1 MGMVTL
7 TGGGKK
13 RRERKREAIFKTK
26 RFSGRAR
33 GVPARGPGPRGS
45 EPRVLLPPRSLGKYL
60 RFI

>member
-7 TGGGKK
+7 TGGEKK
-13 RRERKREAIFKTK
+13 RREKKREAIFKTK

-45 EPRVLLPPRSLGKYL
+45 EPRVLLPPRSLAKYL